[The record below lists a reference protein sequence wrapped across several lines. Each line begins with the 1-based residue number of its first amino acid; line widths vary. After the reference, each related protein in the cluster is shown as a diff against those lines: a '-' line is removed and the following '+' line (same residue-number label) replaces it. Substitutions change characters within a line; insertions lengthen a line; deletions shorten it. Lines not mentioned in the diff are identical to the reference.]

1 MALGGL
7 ERIRRNAVITTA
19 AEYARATRRL
29 RDESEHLDRLREAL
43 SRADLAAEEVERLMR
58 PALDYH
64 SELRREVE
72 AYERERPVE
81 LEPLSR
87 LTDIGRW
94 LTELRSQR
102 GWTQQR
108 LAAALGTSAPL
119 VCRDERNG
127 YRNIS
132 TQRAQRILDA
142 FGAQISVRIE
152 RLAPVEQL
160 PGASPLEVIRESLA
174 RFVGTDE
181 EGLEL
186 WLTSPHPQLGG
197 TSPQELLEAGEDEFV
212 AQFVQDM
219 VASATTSGAEVH

>member
-87 LTDIGRW
+87 LTD
-94 LTELRSQR
+94 RSEERRVGKQR
-102 GWTQQR
+102 R
-108 LAAALGTSAPL
+108 APRAAEPA
-119 VCRDERNG
+119 
-127 YRNIS
+127 
-132 TQRAQRILDA
+132 
-142 FGAQISVRIE
+142 
-152 RLAPVEQL
+152 
-160 PGASPLEVIRESLA
+160 
-174 RFVGTDE
+174 
-181 EGLEL
+181 
-186 WLTSPHPQLGG
+186 
-197 TSPQELLEAGEDEFV
+197 
-212 AQFVQDM
+212 
-219 VASATTSGAEVH
+219 